1 MKPSNLSVLKAVGGL
16 IAKVQY
22 PKQQAH
28 GAAKSVTVSDLPQQM
43 ELLKFKTAIQ
53 EQALVAARG
62 YTKKVKGEFSCTV
75 ENCQLSVSGAGAWA
89 GSCFFEIELQEFGNS
104 ILRKLKDTSFLK
116 PFKIKV

>member
-28 GAAKSVTVSDLPQQM
+28 GTAKAVTVSDLPQQM

-53 EQALVAARG
+53 EQALVAAKD
-62 YTKKVKGEFSCTV
+62 YAKKVKGEFSCTV
-75 ENCQLSVSGAGAWA
+75 ENCKFLVDALDGIGNS
-89 GSCFFEIELQEFGNS
+89 FFEVELQQFGQG
-104 ILRKLKDTSFLK
+104 ILSTLKDTSFLK